1 MTFMDMNQAFY
12 RRKEDCVK
20 QWHHIDATGKVLGR
34 LATEVAELLMGKN
47 NTDYAPHTD
56 NGAYIVITNAKNI
69 VLTGNKM
76 TDKIYVTVSGWMG
89 GKKET
94 TAQEIF
100 KKDCTQLIHLAVKR
114 MMPDNRLTRARLT
127 RLKVYAHGTH
137 PHIGQVA

>member
-1 MTFMDMNQAFY
+1 MDMNRTFY

-56 NGAYIVITNAKNI
+56 NGAYVVITNAKDI

-76 TDKIYVTVSGWMG
+76 RDKVYVTVSGWMG
-89 GKKET
+89 GKKEIK
-94 TAQEIF
+94 AHEIF
-100 KKDCTQLIHLAVKR
+100 KKDCTRLIHLAVKR
-114 MMPDNRLTRARLT
+114 MMPDNRLTRERLT
-127 RLKVYAHGTH
+127 RLLVYAHASH
-137 PHIGQVA
+137 PHAGQVK

>member
-1 MTFMDMNQAFY
+1 MNRTFY

-76 TDKIYVTVSGWMG
+76 TDKVYVTVSGWCG
-89 GKKET
+89 GKKEIK
-94 TAQEIF
+94 AHEIF

-114 MMPDNRLTRARLT
+114 MMPHNRLTRQRLT
-127 RLKVYAHGTH
+127 RLLVYAHANH
-137 PHIGQVA
+137 PHAGQIK